1 MDSPSYDR
9 LYPSARLV
17 RRRRYVSVVHW
28 VARHRWRR
36 FVAPRSCEA
45 AAIRYVHLL
54 VWLDRF
60 LGQDRHPIPSGGV
73 TSVDRGGDL
82 RVVLLAAV
90 VGIAPTLAPMSRRVD
105 ELFGV
110 GLDDVLRPRCYPDGG
125 LLGADELA
133 IVSGYPVLLLG
144 SFTHEKSLA
153 GVGKHRW
160 PYLCMQCPST
170 RTFVC
175 IWRGDSA
182 LMLARW

>member
-36 FVAPRSCEA
+36 FVAPRSREA

-54 VWLDRF
+54 VWLDRL
-60 LGQDRHPIPSGGV
+60 LGYDGHPILAGGV
-73 TSVDRGGDL
+73 TSVDRGGDF

-90 VGIAPTLAPMSRRVD
+90 VGIAPTLAPVSCGVD
-105 ELFGV
+105 ELFGI
-110 GLDDVLRPRCYPDGG
+110 GLDDVLRPRCYPVGG

-133 IVSGYPVLLLG
+133 IVSRYPVPLLG
-144 SFTHEKSLA
+144 SFAHEKSFA
-153 GVGKHRW
+153 GVGK
-160 PYLCMQCPST
+160 Q
-170 RTFVC
+170 
-175 IWRGDSA
+175 
-182 LMLARW
+182 